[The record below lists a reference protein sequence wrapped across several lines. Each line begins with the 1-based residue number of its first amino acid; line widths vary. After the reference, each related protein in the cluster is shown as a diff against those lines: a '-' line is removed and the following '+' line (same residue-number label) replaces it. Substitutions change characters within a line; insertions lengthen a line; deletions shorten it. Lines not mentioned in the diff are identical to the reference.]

1 MAACKLGFKHQPKQF
16 SSSNSV
22 PQAARLLLLFFF
34 PVCLF
39 FICSFLLCSLSACHS
54 PATFHQNASR
64 PIPSCAK
71 LVSFSPSITEI
82 VYALKLDRQLVG
94 VTRFCKYPPQA
105 QQKTSVG
112 GYLDPNLETV
122 IRLQP
127 TLVLLRQE
135 QTDIKGRLVNFQIPT
150 LSVEHRT
157 VSGILDS
164 FQQVGSACDRQALAT
179 EEVHRLKQE
188 IARIHHQTVHV
199 KFHPR
204 VLVVVDRDIRYN
216 MVKHAFVAAHDGF
229 FDWLLTE
236 AGATNA
242 VSGQTSGFSE
252 LSTEGILRLNPDVVI
267 ELMPSLAHSSLS
279 QAEIQRAWQTMPS
292 LAAVRNH
299 RLILF
304 TDDYMSIPGPR
315 FVLTLRR
322 FAETLHPE
330 LDWSRHG

>member
-1 MAACKLGFKHQPKQF
+1 MVAYKLGSKFKPKQF
-16 SSSNSV
+16 SSSDFA
-22 PQAARLLLLFFF
+22 PKAARSLLLFFF
-34 PVCLF
+34 LTCPL
-39 FICSFLLCSLSACHS
+39 LLCSLSACYS
-54 PATFHQNASR
+54 PATPQQNSAST
-64 PIPSCAK
+64 IPRCSK

-135 QTDIKGRLVNFQIPT
+135 QTDIKGRLVNFQLPT

-157 VSGILDS
+157 VSGILES
-164 FQQVGSACDRQALAT
+164 FQQIGSACNRQALAV
-179 EEVHRLKQE
+179 EEVHQLKQE
-188 IARIHHQTVHV
+188 IAKIHRQTSHV

-216 MVKHAFVAAHDGF
+216 TIKHVFVAAHDGF

-252 LSTEGILRLNPDVVI
+252 LSTEGILRLNPDVII

-279 QAEIQRAWQTMPS
+279 QAEIQRAWQTMPT
-292 LAAVRNH
+292 LAAVKNH
-299 RLILF
+299 RLVLF

-315 FVLTLRR
+315 FILTLRR